1 MFKKTIIAAL
11 MLSVISGC
19 TSMSGAGS
27 ATADRAQMKVEL
39 TENCATLG
47 DKYTPVSYAV
57 DKASKVMVSIQERQ
71 CAVFN
76 SYSTLA
82 SKHADVAGFLA
93 INADKSDEELLIAMN
108 EFDAA
113 KPENKKIRPQVEAYQ
128 NASDD
133 IFDENVELTA
143 DITLQVAEIA
153 YIATQNATAIA
164 HDSAGGLLDSI
175 LAFFSNESKEEGE
188 AEEIVPIV
196 AAYDELSARSELA
209 FDANTL
215 ISMDQDTIEQLKNL
229 DKVLAEKVKA

>member
-1 MFKKTIIAAL
+1 MFKKTILAGL

-19 TSMSGAGS
+19 ASITGAES
-27 ATADRAQMKVEL
+27 STADRAQMKVEL
-39 TENCATLG
+39 TETCVTLG

-82 SKHADVAGFLA
+82 AKHADVAGFLA
-93 INADKSDEELLIAMN
+93 VNADKSDEELLIAMN
-108 EFDAA
+108 DFDAA

-128 NASDD
+128 QASDD
-133 IFDENVELTA
+133 IFDENLVLAA
-143 DITLQVAEIA
+143 DIALQVAEIA
-153 YIATQNATAIA
+153 YIASQNATAIA
-164 HDSAGGLLDSI
+164 QDTAGGFLKD
-175 LAFFSNESKEEGE
+175 AVAWGSNESKEEGE
-188 AEEIVPIV
+188 AEEIVPIIE
-196 AAYDELSARSELA
+196 AYNELSARSELA
-209 FDANTL
+209 LDANTL